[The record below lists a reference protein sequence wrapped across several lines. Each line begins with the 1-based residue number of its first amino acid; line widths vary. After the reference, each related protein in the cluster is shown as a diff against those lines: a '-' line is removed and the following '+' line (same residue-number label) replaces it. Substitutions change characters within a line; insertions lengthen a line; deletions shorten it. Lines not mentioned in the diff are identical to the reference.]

1 MPKSLIVAEKPSVG
15 RDIAKALGGFEDHKE
30 YLESDGYVIS
40 WAVGHLVEF
49 KEPEEIDP
57 KYKQWK
63 LEDLPILPA
72 PFEFKPKS
80 GHSARLGALKKLFN
94 RKDVTE
100 IVNACDAGREGELIF
115 RELLDYFDAKKP
127 TRRLW
132 LQSMTPT
139 AIREGFRRLKPGADY
154 DRLGDAAR
162 CRSEADWLIGINA
175 TRALT
180 RRMKTRME
188 KSSWSAGRVQ
198 TPTLAMLTDR
208 EIEILTFRPTPFW
221 RIQGTFAA
229 ASHEYE
235 GTWFDPKFQA
245 DPDRPRKD
253 DWITDEETLNRILD
267 QVRGKTGAAEETRKP
282 ATESAPPLFDL
293 TTLQRE
299 ANRRFGMS
307 ARRTLAAAQ
316 KLYEGYKLLT
326 YPRTDSR
333 CLPSDYRPPVQQVLD
348 MLGGGGSGD
357 YARAA
362 RYLKSNGLQNEGRI
376 FDDKGVSDHFAII
389 PTAERAPAS
398 LEGDEARI
406 YDLVVRRFLAA
417 FYPPAT
423 WIRVERITK
432 VEGHHFRTRSRHLA
446 KAGWYEVYGRDA
458 EAEKDRELPALVPGQ
473 DRAQDVP
480 ARNLQAEALSEQT
493 RPPARINEGRL
504 LSLMENAGKA
514 VDDEH
519 LSRILHEKGLGTP
532 ATRAEIIEALIARQ
546 YVERSDRSLKAT
558 TKGVLLIDM
567 LRRIQVQRLA
577 SAELTGELEYHLH
590 QVEEGER
597 QRDAFMSEIQDY
609 TIEVVNR
616 AKDFE
621 YGELYKKDPPLGRC
635 PVCRQKQVFE
645 QARFYA
651 CEDNTGKGASACNFI
666 IWKEKG
672 GRYLDRVTISEL
684 IEHGETAMLEGFTS
698 TRGQSYKAKLRLSPR
713 GELEMEAEGGANGG
727 GEASPGA
734 AALPV
739 SDEPL
744 GPCPFHAECEVVET
758 PTHFACRGICVEKA
772 GRKAGLTLPRVV
784 CQRVIEREEAVHYL
798 AHRETEMLENF
809 ISRFGKPFKAK
820 LVLKDTGKHG
830 FEFAP
835 REAGA
840 GRRGRGKAAADGEA
854 RPARGKT
861 AAKKAPARA
870 TKAKAPA
877 KAAKAP
883 KAAKAKAPA
892 KAAAASKKAGAAKTG
907 AAKTPRARVA
917 PGSKSPSKS

>member
-30 YLESDGYVIS
+30 YLESEGYVIS
-40 WAVGHLVEF
+40 WAIGHLVEF

-72 PFEFKPKS
+72 PFEFKAKS
-80 GHSARLGALKKLFN
+80 GHSARLGILKKLFH
-94 RKDVTE
+94 RKDVADV
-100 IVNACDAGREGELIF
+100 VNACDAGREGELIF
-115 RELLDYFDAKKP
+115 RELTDYFASKKP
-127 TRRLW
+127 IRRLW

-139 AIREGFRRLKPGADY
+139 AIQEGFRNLKPGADY

-198 TPTLAMLTDR
+198 TPTLAMLADR

-229 ASHEYE
+229 SSHQYD

-253 DWITDEETLNRILD
+253 DWITDEAQLNRILD
-267 QVRGKTGAAEETRKP
+267 EVRGQTGVAEETRKP

-307 ARRTLAAAQ
+307 ARRTLSAAQ
-316 KLYEGYKLLT
+316 KLYEGYKLIT

-333 CLPSDYRPPVQQVLD
+333 CLPSDYRPPVQQVLG
-348 MLGGGGSGD
+348 MLDSGGGD
-357 YARAA
+357 YGKAA
-362 RYLKSNGLQNEGRI
+362 RFLKSNGLQNEGRI

-389 PTAERAPAS
+389 PTAERAPAA
-398 LEGDEARI
+398 LQGDEARV
-406 YDLVVRRFLAA
+406 YDLIVRRFLAA
-417 FYPPAT
+417 FYPPAM
-423 WIRVERITK
+423 WIRVERVTK
-432 VEGHHFRTRSRHLA
+432 VAGHHFRTRSRHLA

-458 EAEKDRELPALVPGQ
+458 EAEKDRELPALIAGQ
-473 DRAQDVP
+473 DKAADVP
-480 ARNLQAEALSEQT
+480 SRNVSVEPVADQT

-514 VDDEH
+514 VNDED
-519 LSRILHEKGLGTP
+519 LARVLHEKGLGTP
-532 ATRAEIIEALIARQ
+532 ATRAEIIEALISRQ
-546 YVERSDRSLKAT
+546 YVERADRALKTT

-577 SAELTGELEYHLH
+577 SPELTGELEHHLR
-590 QVEEGER
+590 QVEDGER
-597 QRDAFMSEIQDY
+597 QRDAFMTEIQDY
-609 TIEVVNR
+609 TLEVVQR

-621 YGELYKKDPPLGRC
+621 YGELYKKDPPLGTC

-651 CEDNTGKGASACNFI
+651 CEDNTGKGTAACNFI

-684 IEHGETAMLEGFTS
+684 IARGETDMLEGFTS
-698 TRGQSYKAKLRLSPR
+698 ARGQGYKAKLRLNSR
-713 GELEMEAEGGANGG
+713 GELEMEAEGGGNGG

-744 GPCPFHAECEVVET
+744 GPCPFHAECEVIET
-758 PTHFACRGICVEKA
+758 PTHFACRGVCVEKA
-772 GRKAGLTLPRVV
+772 GRKAGLSLPRVV
-784 CQRVIEREEAVHYL
+784 CQRVVERDEALHYL
-798 AHRETEMLENF
+798 ANRETEMLENF

-840 GRRGRGKAAADGEA
+840 GRRGRGKAAPAEGEGA
-854 RPARGKT
+854 EAKPKAARGKA
-861 AAKKAPARA
+861 AAKKAPARG
-870 TKAKAPA
+870 TKASAAKAPA
-877 KAAKAP
+877 KAKPAAKSPAKSKP
-883 KAAKAKAPA
+883 AAKAKSTG
-892 KAAAASKKAGAAKTG
+892 AAAAKKPT
-907 AAKTPRARVA
+907 RARVA
-917 PGSKSPSKS
+917 PKS